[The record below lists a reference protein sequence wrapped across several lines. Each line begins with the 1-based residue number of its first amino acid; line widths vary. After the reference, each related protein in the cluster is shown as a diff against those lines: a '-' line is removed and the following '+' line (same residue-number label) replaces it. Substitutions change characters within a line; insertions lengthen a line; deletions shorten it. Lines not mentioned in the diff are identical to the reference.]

1 MLGSLFFF
9 RIQSPIIGFCSPLS
23 IHRFINSAKRMLC
36 LFIYPFR
43 PKSTALFATDGYG
56 GWILRC
62 EHLWRTEQPLE
73 FRHRRNERG
82 LDMGVPLHDRSAC
95 AHRGH
100 RCIHALLRVE
110 ACSRCFRLGSCL
122 CCALSCLLLSESTF
136 LFLPSFLPSVSHDHL
151 CARIDD
157 DKQGIGKVYGD
168 WLHRNA
174 KAVQASLAV
183 ANTAALEALS
193 CIRTVFLHGTE
204 QAEVLRY
211 GAVIREYFVLNV
223 KQTAMQA
230 G

>member
-1 MLGSLFFF
+1 ML
-9 RIQSPIIGFCSPLS
+9 SP
-23 IHRFINSAKRMLC
+23 
-36 LFIYPFR
+36 
-43 PKSTALFATDGYG
+43 
-56 GWILRC
+56 W
-62 EHLWRTEQPLE
+62 
-73 FRHRRNERG
+73 
-82 LDMGVPLHDRSAC
+82 
-95 AHRGH
+95 
-100 RCIHALLRVE
+100 
-110 ACSRCFRLGSCL
+110 
-122 CCALSCLLLSESTF
+122 F
-136 LFLPSFLPSVSHDHL
+136 LFVLCVVMSSASRIHLPFPSFLPSVSHDHL

-168 WLHRNA
+168 WLHRNS

-211 GAVIREYFVLNV
+211 GAAIREYFVLNV

>member
-1 MLGSLFFF
+1 MLSPWFLFVLCVVMSSAF
-9 RIQSPIIGFCSPLS
+9 RIHL
-23 IHRFINSAKRMLC
+23 
-36 LFIYPFR
+36 PF
-43 PKSTALFATDGYG
+43 
-56 GWILRC
+56 
-62 EHLWRTEQPLE
+62 
-73 FRHRRNERG
+73 
-82 LDMGVPLHDRSAC
+82 
-95 AHRGH
+95 
-100 RCIHALLRVE
+100 
-110 ACSRCFRLGSCL
+110 
-122 CCALSCLLLSESTF
+122 
-136 LFLPSFLPSVSHDHL
+136 PSFLPSVSHDHL

-157 DKQGIGKVYGD
+157 DIQGIGKVYGD

-211 GAVIREYFVLNV
+211 GAAIREYFVLNV